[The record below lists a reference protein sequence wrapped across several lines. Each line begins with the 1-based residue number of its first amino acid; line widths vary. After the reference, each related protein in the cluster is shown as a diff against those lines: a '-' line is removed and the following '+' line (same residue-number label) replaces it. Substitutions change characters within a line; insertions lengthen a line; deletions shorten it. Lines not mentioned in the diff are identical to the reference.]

1 MTAVGC
7 SRAPA
12 PSESGK
18 IPVTVSIVP
27 QKYFVERIGGD
38 QVVVNVMVEAGASP
52 AIYEPKPSQI
62 RALSGSAI
70 YFAAGVPFESVWLG
84 RLTRDLHSL
93 RVVNTSE
100 GIEKLKMSAHDHHD
114 HGHEHAHGE
123 ETLDPHTWLSP
134 RLVKAQAKTIC
145 AALCEFD
152 PAHSRIF
159 RENLDSFLGELDV
172 LHVELQAL
180 FDDVESR
187 SFLVFHPSWGYFAR
201 DYGLRM
207 HPVEVGGQEP
217 SAAELR
223 VLLNRSREEKI
234 RAILVQPEF
243 SQRSAEIIAKEI
255 GAEIIEASPLSES
268 WPENLRRVAGELR
281 RVLQEPSEP

>member
-159 RENLDSFLGELDV
+159 RENLDSFLGELDA

>member
-7 SRAPA
+7 SRAPD

-159 RENLDSFLGELDV
+159 RENLDSFLGELDA

-234 RAILVQPEF
+234 RAVLVQPEF